1 MALLCR
7 QKLGMLSLA
16 IYWPTLFI
24 VSHIPIPLVV
34 RKAEVSDKGLH
45 FLTYLILVFLLWL
58 VLNPDR
64 KVRWRKAGVWWVFL
78 TLIAYGVVDEL
89 LQGYLGRS
97 CDIGDLGA
105 DVVGIAVG
113 LLLFSLFTFWPAAVV
128 VAGVTIFGLTNIPRG
143 NPAELL
149 PITNTI
155 FGLLSYA
162 LFTLLWIRYIQH
174 FDSLRAPKTKW
185 LAAATVLPTAFLLVV
200 RLFSVVLGRDFAVQD
215 VLVSFAGIL
224 AAVGAFCLAII
235 FRKGLTKTQE
245 PSLEDD

>member
-1 MALLCR
+1 MALLYR
-7 QKLGMLSLA
+7 QKLGMLLLA

-24 VSHIPIPLVV
+24 VSHIRIPLVV

-45 FLTYLILVFLLWL
+45 FLAYLILVFLLWF

-64 KVRWRKAGVWWVFL
+64 KVRWHRAGVWWVL
-78 TLIAYGVVDEL
+78 LALIAYGVVDEL

-97 CDIGDLGA
+97 CDIRDLGA
-105 DVVGIAVG
+105 DVVGIATG

-128 VAGVTIFGLTNIPRG
+128 VAGVTIFGLTNIARA
-143 NPAELL
+143 NLADLL

-162 LFTLLWIRYIQH
+162 LFSLLWIRYIQH
-174 FDSLRAPKTKW
+174 FDSLRAPKARW
-185 LAAATVLPTAFLLVV
+185 LASAMALPTAFLLVV

-224 AAVGAFCLAII
+224 AGVAAFCLAIP
-235 FRKGLTKTQE
+235 FRKGLTKTQG
-245 PSLEDD
+245 PSLEDG